1 MKLTKNTVYILVAAV
16 AALAVLLVVLLSGG
30 KKTAETVHRQNENQI
45 VAFRDSS
52 RVEYY
57 YENPKDGGT
66 VDLQLQLI
74 IDGPYTVAEA
84 TLLPGETG
92 TLTQTLRGEPYTPFV
107 PNVYT
112 GRILVFDHE
121 TGRLKERVYGLEFRL
136 YDSVDDPYDALQPAP
151 ASDREPVLSETEN
164 RLDHYQIYV
173 YPDPEEMLIGLSGLD
188 AQARNIDTKVYAI
201 INGEEILAAEVD
213 DIPPKSLYFVIDMEL
228 GVAGL
233 LEEGVIYDVCVDSS
247 YSDTGELFES
257 VPGTME
263 IYKPGN

>member
-1 MKLTKNTVYILVAAV
+1 MAIWPAVSRFPAGTIQNDREIDMKLTKNTVYILVAAV

-57 YENPKDGGT
+57 YENPEDSGP

-136 YDSVDDPYDALQPAP
+136 NDSDDDPNDALQPAP
-151 ASDREPVLSETEN
+151 APEAPVQSGEKIGSRCCRRRRTALTITRSTCIRIPRRCLSACPGWTRRRET
-164 RLDHYQIYV
+164 
-173 YPDPEEMLIGLSGLD
+173 
-188 AQARNIDTKVYAI
+188 
-201 INGEEILAAEVD
+201 
-213 DIPPKSLYFVIDMEL
+213 
-228 GVAGL
+228 
-233 LEEGVIYDVCVDSS
+233 
-247 YSDTGELFES
+247 
-257 VPGTME
+257 
-263 IYKPGN
+263 